1 MSIVKIHYAAFA
13 FFGAVISAGLFV
25 SAAVPVT
32 AIA

>member
-13 FFGAVISAGLFV
+13 LLGAIMSASLFV
-25 SAAVPVT
+25 TAAVPVS

>member
-13 FFGAVISAGLFV
+13 FLGAIISAGLFV
-25 SAAVPVT
+25 SAAVPVS